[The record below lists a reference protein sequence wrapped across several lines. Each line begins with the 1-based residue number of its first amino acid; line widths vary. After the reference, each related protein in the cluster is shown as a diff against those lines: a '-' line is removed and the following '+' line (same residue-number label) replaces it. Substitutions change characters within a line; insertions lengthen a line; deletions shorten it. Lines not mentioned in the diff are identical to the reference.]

1 MVFVV
6 VVAALIIAG
15 VYSAFAIRQRADIAW
30 GWAHALCSTLVSVT
44 LALAIGIGIFHI
56 QTSEQDKEERARW
69 KMLVATEYTE
79 IQAGTSGTSM
89 NVIFSEGQVPATVPI
104 FITYLQPIAAEQAAL
119 SGKFSQA
126 TSGKLLELSTA
137 TRSYNMKATYSLQL
151 LAQGDVSPNYAQRV
165 AHAALN
171 LQQSRENVLAYI
183 NDVKRL
189 MGQE

>member
-1 MVFVV
+1 MILSISLV
-6 VVAALIIAG
+6 ALIIAAI
-15 VYSAFAIRQRADIAW
+15 YSVIVVRQRDDIAW
-30 GWAHALCSTLVSVT
+30 GWGHALCSALVSVT
-44 LALAIGIGIFHI
+44 LALATGIGIFHL
-56 QTSEQDKEERARW
+56 QTSEQDTEERARW

-79 IQAGTSGTSM
+79 IQTGASGNSM
-89 NVIFSEGQVPATVPI
+89 TIIFSEGQVPETVPI

-126 TSGKLLELSTA
+126 TSGKLLELATA
-137 TRSYNMKATYSLQL
+137 TRSYNMKAAYSLQL